1 MINDEDGVFSV
12 VDMLVTGI
20 QKDGRSA
27 YKRMLSLGDEIDK
40 ITSAINALERR
51 IQKLETA
58 VKRREYGIEH
68 DINMC

>member
-1 MINDEDGVFSV
+1 MINDEDGVFWIV
-12 VDMLVTGI
+12 ENLFIGI
-20 QKDGRSA
+20 KKDGRSA
-27 YKRMLSLGDEIDK
+27 FKRMLSLGDEIDK
-40 ITSAINALERR
+40 MTSAINALERR

>member
-1 MINDEDGVFSV
+1 
-12 VDMLVTGI
+12 
-20 QKDGRSA
+20 
-27 YKRMLSLGDEIDK
+27 MLSLGDEIDK
-40 ITSAINALERR
+40 MTSAINALEMR